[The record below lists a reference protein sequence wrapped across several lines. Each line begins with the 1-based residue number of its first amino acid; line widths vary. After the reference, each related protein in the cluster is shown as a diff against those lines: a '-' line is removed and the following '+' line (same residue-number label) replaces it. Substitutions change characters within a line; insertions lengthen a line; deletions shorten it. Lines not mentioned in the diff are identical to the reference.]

1 MEVTSSY
8 IRCYNRLPF
17 VTMARGSVH
26 TDASGDDGYPS
37 IVHSMRLVVASQGIQ
52 DSENTIALL
61 LNVICLVH
69 KFNSVGR
76 VCNWVGTTNASIC
89 GQYCIDDPIANQ
101 GLITTT
107 IGVAAAYML
116 FCTGLVQVG
125 PTIVTWFHWNASQ
138 DHL

>member
-1 MEVTSSY
+1 
-8 IRCYNRLPF
+8 
-17 VTMARGSVH
+17 
-26 TDASGDDGYPS
+26 
-37 IVHSMRLVVASQGIQ
+37 MRLVGIQ
-52 DSENTIALL
+52 DSENTITLL
-61 LNVICLVH
+61 VNVTCLVH

-76 VCNWVGTTNASIC
+76 VWVGTTNASIC
-89 GQYCIDDPIANQ
+89 SQDCIDDPVANQ

-138 DHL
+138 DHLCAILVTKTGTESQ